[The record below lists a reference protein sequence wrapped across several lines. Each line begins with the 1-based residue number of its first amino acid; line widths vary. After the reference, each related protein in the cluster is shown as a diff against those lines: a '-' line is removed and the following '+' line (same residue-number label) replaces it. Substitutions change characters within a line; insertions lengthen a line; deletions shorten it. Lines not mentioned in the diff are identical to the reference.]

1 MLCGAVLLVAVRWV
15 PTAVLVIVFLMASLT
30 QLGAVVATSPLDDP
44 VIDIASPVRYQE
56 GIYQETS
63 VPIEVRVFPRW
74 SNREFVDICYSLD
87 GGSNITLGIT
97 TYETSSG
104 IFGVGTLDNL
114 TDGYHVVEAYS
125 TDTKGNTISSST
137 TFLVESK
144 SPATTS
150 TPEPTSTPYSEPQL
164 TEQEAIIGLAITVA
178 VVFVGLGLLFYLIKR
193 K

>member
-1 MLCGAVLLVAVRWV
+1 MRWV
-15 PTAVLVIVFLMASLT
+15 VLATAILVIVFLTAT
-30 QLGAVVATSPLDDP
+30 FAQEGVAETSSWYDP
-44 VIDIASPVRYQE
+44 VISIDSPSLYPQE
-56 GIYQETS
+56 IYQETS
-63 VPIEVRVFPRW
+63 IPIEISVNPRY
-74 SNREFVDICYSLD
+74 SNRKFVDIYYRLD
-87 GGSNITLGIT
+87 SGSNITLNIT

-104 IFGVGTLDNL
+104 IFGKGTLDNL